1 LARIDNR
8 NSLGVPHGIPEPR
21 HRGIRLR
28 WFSVGCSFG
37 LFGGVVLV
45 LALAT
50 FGASRFLPLSNDPS
64 SGTADIVVTVDEGYL
79 NRLVTEQ
86 VGNSYATGID
96 GLTLTA
102 LKVDVSTANRVQL
115 MPTFRVDAGFF
126 QFDVNARVNNS
137 LSVQDG
143 QLVLTMVGDPQLG
156 DLNVSLDVLP
166 FDLPGMIRQAVDR
179 LNNNLLLEQ
188 INANIKPSLDAANF
202 RIDGLVTDNN
212 GLTVSLKHN

>member
-1 LARIDNR
+1 
-8 NSLGVPHGIPEPR
+8 
-21 HRGIRLR
+21 
-28 WFSVGCSFG
+28 VGCSFG

-50 FGASRFLPLSNDPS
+50 FGASRFLPLSIGPS
-64 SGTADIVVTVDEGYL
+64 AGTADIVVTVDEGYL

-102 LKVDVSTANRVQL
+102 LRVDVSTANRVDL
-115 MPTFRVDAGFF
+115 MPTFRMDAGLF
-126 QFDVNARVNNS
+126 QFDVNARVNNR

-143 QLVLTMVGDPQLG
+143 KLVLTMVGDPQLG

>member
-1 LARIDNR
+1 M
-8 NSLGVPHGIPEPR
+8 PHGIPEPR
-21 HRGIRLR
+21 HGGIRLR

-64 SGTADIVVTVDEGYL
+64 SGAADIVVTVDEDYL

-102 LKVDVSTANRVQL
+102 LRVDVSTANRVDL
-115 MPTFRVDAGFF
+115 MPTFRVDAGLF
-126 QFDVNARVNNS
+126 QFDVNARVNNR

-143 QLVLTMVGDPQLG
+143 KLVLTMVGDPQLG

-166 FDLPGMIRQAVDR
+166 FDLPGMIRRAVDR

-202 RIDGLVTDNN
+202 RIDGLITNNN

>member
-1 LARIDNR
+1 
-8 NSLGVPHGIPEPR
+8 
-21 HRGIRLR
+21 
-28 WFSVGCSFG
+28 VGCSFG

-64 SGTADIVVTVDEGYL
+64 SGSADIVVTVDEGYL
-79 NRLVTEQ
+79 NKLVTEQ
-86 VGNSYATGID
+86 VGNSYATGIN
-96 GLTLTA
+96 GLTLIA
-102 LKVDVSTANRVQL
+102 LRVDVGLANRVDL
-115 MPTFRVDAGFF
+115 TPTFRVDAGFF
-126 QFDVNARVNNS
+126 QFDVNARVNNR

>member
-1 LARIDNR
+1 M
-8 NSLGVPHGIPEPR
+8 
-21 HRGIRLR
+21 RLR

-50 FGASRFLPLSNDPS
+50 FGASRFLPLSTDPS
-64 SGTADIVVTVDEGYL
+64 ASTADIVVSVDEGYL
-79 NRLVTEQ
+79 NKLITEQ

-102 LKVDVSTANRVQL
+102 LKVDVSTANRVDL
-115 MPTFRVDAGFF
+115 MPTFRVDAGLFR
-126 QFDVNARVNNS
+126 FDVNARVNNR

-143 QLVLTMVGDPQLG
+143 KLVLTMVGDPQLG

-202 RIDGLVTDNN
+202 SIDGLVTDNN